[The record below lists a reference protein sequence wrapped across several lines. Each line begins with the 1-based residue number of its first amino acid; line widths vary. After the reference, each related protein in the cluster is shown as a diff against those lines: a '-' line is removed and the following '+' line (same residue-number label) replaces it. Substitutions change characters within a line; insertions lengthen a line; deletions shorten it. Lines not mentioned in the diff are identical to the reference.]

1 MPERNTIA
9 WIVLIVGLSAS
20 IFFFLINEDENAI
33 NMLFLGIYST
43 ITVLY
48 FLRIAFY
55 FRYKATLN
63 EIYFF
68 SLANI
73 IPVVIF
79 FISPIIPLSEEKL
92 LEIMLINNQGAEFI
106 PGTLQISILSLL
118 AFPYL
123 ILSTALLIRSFTKYK
138 FIRLTPHSERGPSA
152 EVTAILTFFTFGILL
167 IIAGQQSQDLLSFI
181 YGIFY
186 IFSGIGFL
194 LGR

>member
-1 MPERNTIA
+1 MPERTTVA
-9 WIVLIVGLSAS
+9 WFVLIIGLSAS
-20 IFFFLINEDENAI
+20 IFFFLINEDDNAI
-33 NMLFLGIYST
+33 NMLFLGIYFT
-43 ITVLY
+43 VTVLY
-48 FLRIAFY
+48 FFRIAFY

-63 EIYFF
+63 EVYFF

-79 FISPIIPLSEEKL
+79 FISPIIPLNNIKY
-92 LEIMLINNQGAEFI
+92 LEITLISSQGAEFL
-106 PGTLQISILSLL
+106 PTSLQISILSIL
-118 AFPYL
+118 ALPYL
-123 ILSTALLIRSFTKYK
+123 ILSTALLIRSFTRYK

-152 EVTAILTFFTFGILL
+152 EVTAILTFFIFGILL
-167 IIAGQQSQDLLSFI
+167 IVAGQQSQELLSFI

>member
-1 MPERNTIA
+1 MLVYQPQY
-9 WIVLIVGLSAS
+9 S
-20 IFFFLINEDENAI
+20 FFLINEDDNAI
-33 NMLFLGIYST
+33 NMLFLGVYFT
-43 ITVLY
+43 VTVLY
-48 FLRIAFY
+48 FFRIAFY

-68 SLANI
+68 SLANV

-79 FISPIIPLSEEKL
+79 FISPIIPLNNEKYL
-92 LEIMLINNQGAEFI
+92 DVTLISNQGPDFLPI
-106 PGTLQISILSLL
+106 SLQISILSIL

-152 EVTAILTFFTFGILL
+152 EVTAILTFFVFGILL
-167 IIAGQQSQDLLSFI
+167 IIAGQQSNELLSYT